1 LNISIPPPSE
11 PSFFTAQAVCSHINF
26 VDPSKKMDGEQLRGF
41 SSQQLLQLILQ
52 CVSVLIQRYN
62 VGWLVD
68 DAHDFEFVQEQRQ
81 QPQAQDQRGQ
91 HEPTGGPSMFD
102 PHHDQKEPPEEE
114 LCSGYF
120 SAGIKNKKDHH
131 DRHAEDMRQKT
142 WQQPQYVSYA
152 ASSSSV
158 APGGTTTTTFNGN
171 SAGTTTQQLLTPFRC
186 PYECKYCPKCCS
198 RSKPGHG
205 GHSCYE
211 HRHRRD

>member
-1 LNISIPPPSE
+1 MTSSLCRNNDNNNLMHKTNGGSMNQQEALLFLTLTMIKRNL
-11 PSFFTAQAVCSHINF
+11 Q
-26 VDPSKKMDGEQLRGF
+26 KKNY
-41 SSQQLLQLILQ
+41 
-52 CVSVLIQRYN
+52 V
-62 VGWLVD
+62 
-68 DAHDFEFVQEQRQ
+68 ADF
-81 QPQAQDQRGQ
+81 
-91 HEPTGGPSMFD
+91 
-102 PHHDQKEPPEEE
+102 
-114 LCSGYF
+114 F

-158 APGGTTTTTFNGN
+158 APGDTTTTTFSGN

-186 PYECKYCPKCCS
+186 PYECKYCPKHCGT
-198 RSKPGHG
+198 SKPGHG